1 MRLGPA
7 QLLLVALLP
16 FLPPLINSSE
26 AHVGVATPATPDAV
40 VPHVR
45 GGALPGVDASTVSGY
60 DLLENMPTVAT
71 LNGLPASS
79 VEDSYSDESYELSSA
94 TDHFAGFQHS
104 TELPQARKENLTVG
118 NLKATPQYK
127 SKNLTVGYLTAAR
140 GDMQDRQGLAVSGA
154 LTLAL
159 DEVWESQVL

>member
-16 FLPPLINSSE
+16 FLPPLIKSSE
-26 AHVGVATPATPDAV
+26 AHVGVAVATATPDAV
-40 VPHVR
+40 APHA
-45 GGALPGVDASTVSGY
+45 GGGSLPSVEASTMSGY
-60 DLLENMPTVAT
+60 DLLENMPTRAT
-71 LNGLPASS
+71 LNGLSS
-79 VEDSYSDESYELSSA
+79 SSAGDSYSDESYELSSA
-94 TDHFAGFQHS
+94 TDHFADFQHS

-127 SKNLTVGYLTAAR
+127 NKKLTVGYLTAAR

-159 DEVWESQVL
+159 DEV